1 MAAQDT
7 PESGAQFAVRTAWL
21 SDSGAQGASHVKP
34 KPSWLHST
42 PIVIAENHD
51 DISIFR
57 RRRGGMTTW
66 EEQAYAQEYTEDA
79 VQRLSDLGVT
89 LVIMPF
95 FKGFGL
101 EAEKEHLENSRKLA
115 ALLRKHGIRV
125 GVYVG
130 STIAYETFLLEKP
143 EAQSWFVPDFM
154 GKPVF
159 YDDQTFRKRV
169 YFMHPGYR
177 EYIQKVLTA
186 AEDVLHADL
195 IEFDNTSMQAEP
207 AIFQHPLAIK
217 DFRDFLRK
225 KYSPEELK
233 QRLGFSDVRYV
244 LPPRYDRPLGV
255 INDPLFQEW
264 ADFRCQQL
272 SDYYGEMESLL
283 RRLNPEAAVE
293 CNPHSG
299 ISGVNTIWNQGV
311 DYPRLLSH
319 LDAVFTEEGDEAG
332 ITPDGILVSRIRSF
346 KMAAT
351 LHKTL
356 FDAAG
361 GEDGNTLQMAESMA
375 FGRQCLGDVGGML
388 AGYEVPE
395 DQRAYIRFFRRNFE
409 YYRDIDNLADV
420 AVLHS
425 FATLGFNNDRPA
437 VSTMLFEQ
445 ALIQA
450 KVPFDIVFDDNLREL
465 SKYRVLILADQ
476 ECLSEEQM
484 TRISEFVNQGGGLV
498 ATEHTSLYTP
508 WRQRRRDFGLK
519 SLLKVEAP
527 PWHNGE
533 ENQPE
538 DLLKTSPVR
547 TQVGSGRAA
556 YVATVTPSIEKP
568 PAEPMVSHYWKL
580 PANWKEL
587 VDAVRWAAAGR
598 LSLQVNAPLSVAA
611 EVTEQR
617 QEGRI
622 MVHLL
627 NYDTARTPL
636 VSYIRVSLE
645 IPRGKKATRI
655 SLLSPDEESTSSPS
669 FTTKNGRLAFT
680 VPRLKTYA
688 VAVIQVE

>member
-1 MAAQDT
+1 MLAKARSAGLLAVVVCALGLARSLPAQDA
-7 PESGAQFAVRTAWL
+7 PA
-21 SDSGAQGASHVKP
+21 KP
-34 KPSWLHST
+34 RPSWLHTT

-66 EEQAYAQEYTEDA
+66 EEQDYAKEYTEEA

-101 EAEKEHLENSRKLA
+101 EAEKEHRENSRKLA

-143 EAQSWFVPDFM
+143 EAESWFVPDYL

-177 EYIQKVLTA
+177 EYMQKVLTA
-186 AEDVLHADL
+186 AEDELHADL

-207 AIFQHPLAIK
+207 AIFQHPLANE
-217 DFRDFLRK
+217 DFRNFLRK

-233 QRLGFSDVRYV
+233 QRFGFTDVRYV
-244 LPPRYDRPLGV
+244 LPPRYDRPLRA

-272 SDYYGEMESLL
+272 SDYYGEMERVL
-283 RRLNPEAAVE
+283 RQLNPEVAVE

-299 ISGVNTIWNQGV
+299 ISGRNTIWEQGV

-319 LDAVFTEEGDEAG
+319 LDAVFTEEGDDAG
-332 ITPDGILVSRIRSF
+332 IRPDGIMVSRIRSF

-351 LHKTL
+351 LHNTL
-356 FDAAG
+356 FDSAG
-361 GEDGNTLQMAESMA
+361 GSDGNTLQMAESMA
-375 FGRQCLGDVGGML
+375 FGRQCLGDVGGGL
-388 AGYEVPE
+388 AGYETPE
-395 DQRAYIRFFRRNFE
+395 DQRAYVRFFRRNFE
-409 YYRDIDNLADV
+409 YYRDIENRADA

-445 ALIQA
+445 VLIQA
-450 KVPFDIVFDDNLREL
+450 KVPFDIIFDDNLRDL

-484 TRISEFVNQGGGLV
+484 ALIRDFVKRGGGLV

-508 WRQRRRDFGLK
+508 WRQRRREFGLK
-519 SLLKVEAP
+519 ELLKVEAP
-527 PWHNGE
+527 PWRETEDNE
-533 ENQPE
+533 PE
-538 DLLKTSPVR
+538 ALLETPPVR
-547 TQVGSGRAA
+547 NQVGSGRVVYLPA
-556 YVATVTPSIEKP
+556 VIPSIEKP
-568 PAEPMVSHYWKL
+568 PAERMTSEYWKL
-580 PANWKEL
+580 PSNWKEL
-587 VDAVRWAAAGR
+587 IEAVEWAAGR
-598 LSLQVNAPLSVAA
+598 LSLQVNAPLGVAA
-611 EVTEQR
+611 QVTEQR

-627 NYDTARTPL
+627 NYNAPRTPL
-636 VSYIRVSLE
+636 VSDIGVSLE

-655 SLLSPDEESTSSPS
+655 SLLSPDEQGTSSPS
-669 FTTKNGRLAFT
+669 FTAKNGRLAFT
-680 VPRLKTYA
+680 VPHLKTYTLA
-688 VAVIQVE
+688 VVQME